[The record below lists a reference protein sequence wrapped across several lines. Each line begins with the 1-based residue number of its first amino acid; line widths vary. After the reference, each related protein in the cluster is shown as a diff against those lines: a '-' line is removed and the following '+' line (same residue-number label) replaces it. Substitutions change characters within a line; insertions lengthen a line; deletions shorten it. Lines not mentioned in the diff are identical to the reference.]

1 MYMKGTK
8 RVGERRRSDSFRRW
22 YLCRAPLSCLL
33 SSRSHSEEE
42 DLPHGDYLQR
52 KTQTFL
58 YNVIFHMRHKSGCKF
73 NSVHSHAPA
82 STPVFSAPFLC
93 FCELPPSL
101 PRPPPPPRKTAMLSV
116 TLLVLDDFIAFRR
129 RLHPR
134 GRKFTSAAVRLFQL
148 ACQPLSHIAPFP
160 STPSLKR
167 AALAN
172 TIAPLWQHQAAG
184 MTLYYYSLATHRLS
198 SRNIK

>member
-1 MYMKGTK
+1 MTGTK
-8 RVGERRRSDSFRRW
+8 RVGKRRRSDSFRRW
-22 YLCRAPLSCLL
+22 YLCCAPLSCLL

-101 PRPPPPPRKTAMLSV
+101 PRPPPPPPRKTAMLSV

-148 ACQPLSHIAPFP
+148 AYQPLSHIAPFP

-184 MTLYYYSLATHRLS
+184 MTLYF
-198 SRNIK
+198 

>member
-1 MYMKGTK
+1 MKGTK

-22 YLCRAPLSCLL
+22 YLCCAPLSCLL

-82 STPVFSAPFLC
+82 STPVSSAPFLC

-101 PRPPPPPRKTAMLSV
+101 PPSSSSSPEEDCHVVGNAAG
-116 TLLVLDDFIAFRR
+116 FR
-129 RLHPR
+129 RLHRFPTPSSSER
-134 GRKFTSAAVRLFQL
+134 SKVHLRCSATV
-148 ACQPLSHIAPFP
+148 PTGLSAPF
-160 STPSLKR
+160 
-167 AALAN
+167 
-172 TIAPLWQHQAAG
+172 
-184 MTLYYYSLATHRLS
+184 THRTISLDAFPQKGCIS
-198 SRNIK
+198 EHHRPLVATSGSRNDSILL